1 MPGLSVIVPVYN
13 TEKYLPECIDSI
25 LAQSYTD
32 FELILVDD
40 GSTDRSG
47 AICEEYSRTDD
58 RIRVIHQKN
67 GGVTAARKCGTQAAV
82 GDYISYIDSDDYIE
96 PAMFQ
101 QMLMKAQLHDL
112 DMVLCDMVVEKQG
125 SRTVIPTSPLTGL
138 FVSAQLEQKI
148 YSNMLFDFSENK
160 PGLSLNLWNKIFRS
174 TIVKS
179 ALLECPN
186 HVTYGEDAL
195 VSLICL
201 LRSRRIY
208 IMEESPFYHY
218 RQTSE
223 FLMREQKISLLP
235 RLSDFALNTQLQF
248 SRHDFDGLGQLSG
261 YIAQVSLYCTRQI
274 LVLNQEYSI
283 QEKLALIRDYY
294 GKPHIQELMKRSEQL
309 VCDKKMLKKI
319 KLVNRKRFL
328 FLYGCF
334 YGRQIVQR
342 IISACHRGR
351 RQEV

>member
-25 LAQSYTD
+25 LSQTYTD

-47 AICEEYSRTDD
+47 SICEEYSRIDD

-67 GGVTAARKCGTQAAV
+67 GGVTAARKSGTQAAV
-82 GDYISYIDSDDYIE
+82 GDYIAYIDSDDYIA
-96 PAMFQ
+96 PSMFQ
-101 QMLMKAQLHDL
+101 QMLMKARLHDL
-112 DMVLCDMVVEKQG
+112 DMILCDMVVEKQEG
-125 SRTVIPTSPLTGL
+125 STVIPSSPLSGL
-138 FVSAQLEQKI
+138 FVSEQLEQQI

-174 TIVKS
+174 TIVKP

-201 LRSRRIY
+201 LRSRRVF
-208 IMEESPFYHY
+208 IMKESPFYHY

-223 FLMREQKISLLP
+223 FQVREQKISLLP
-235 RLSDFALNTQLQF
+235 RLADFALNTQLQF
-248 SRHDFDGLGQLSG
+248 SRHHFDDHGQLSG

-274 LVLNQEYSI
+274 LVRNQEHSL
-283 QEKLALIRDYY
+283 QEKLALVRDYY
-294 GKPHIQELMKRSEQL
+294 AKPHIQALMEQSEQL
-309 VCDKKMLKKI
+309 VRDRKLLKKI
-319 KLVNRKRFL
+319 RLVNRKRFR

-334 YGRQIVQR
+334 YGRQIIQR
-342 IISACHRGR
+342 IISTCRGSR
-351 RQEV
+351 KQEV